1 MTVEDAIAAAVVARL
16 EPIVE
21 RIVGHHVAE
30 LAASVRAATPA
41 RGLSVAEYAE
51 RAGVSVCTV
60 RRLCADN
67 SLPHKRLGKRIV
79 IPADAVPGTAER
91 DRIGELA
98 MRARAGR

>member
-41 RGLSVAEYAE
+41 RGLSVAEYASQ
-51 RAGVSVCTV
+51 RGVSACTV
-60 RRLCADN
+60 RRLVSEN
-67 SLPHKRLGKRIV
+67 RLPHTRLGRRIC
-79 IPADAVPGTAER
+79 IAADAVPGTAEA
-91 DRIGELA
+91 DKIGELA